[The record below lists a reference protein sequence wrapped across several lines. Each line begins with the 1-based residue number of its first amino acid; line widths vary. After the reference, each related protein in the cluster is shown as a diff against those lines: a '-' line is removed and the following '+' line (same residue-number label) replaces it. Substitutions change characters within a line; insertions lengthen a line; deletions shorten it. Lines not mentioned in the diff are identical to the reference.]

1 MDHFNPMAEAEIALL
16 DEEIASAREAKA
28 KVESK
33 EEQPKPSPQT
43 PTLNMELSEQPA
55 EVKDEAKERRAR
67 VFQKEEPVEYV
78 KPKGFWN
85 WIKGY

>member
-1 MDHFNPMAEAEIALL
+1 
-16 DEEIASAREAKA
+16 
-28 KVESK
+28 
-33 EEQPKPSPQT
+33 
-43 PTLNMELSEQPA
+43 MELSEQPA